1 MGDTQTNIPLKP
13 KNSRRD
19 YMFIAQCQAVVPN
32 PERIVCVVQ
41 NHITNTK

>member
-1 MGDTQTNIPLKP
+1 MTHTKTNVHPKP
-13 KNSRRD
+13 KNSLRE